1 MPNQSTLD
9 GRSFEVA
16 VAGEPGRSLPKRKAA
31 PRTGFKYLKSRDFPI
46 HLLAAWWVFWLV
58 ASYTDLNEFI
68 PPAGETVAQY
78 AVFILSFLLGHGLVK
93 QANWFGLG
101 TLSKCTRPFRS
112 SSTRV
117 RFALVGAALLCCAML
132 LVSLW
137 FAGAFS
143 SDFIEYFAKRRMDE
157 GGLEGLTGIRTLDVL
172 TKILAFPLS
181 YTVVLI
187 VLASDSRRFRLTLTI
202 CIINLLA
209 FAYLWQVNYP
219 LIHLFWLLVFHW
231 LLQARRTGVLQR
243 RPVFILLVL
252 FLTLLASAANRFGGD
267 VIGGL
272 QRYIVG
278 YHLVGFSYY
287 DHQYLNPNSILHAH
301 SLGRSSL
308 GFLDQM
314 LEAVLK
320 VLGVGYRAASFQ
332 NAEFNELPIDIG
344 LDQVREFN
352 AFGTFLFS
360 LYRDF
365 HVLGIVGG
373 GFVYGA
379 LATHALYRSKYS
391 WLSGALFLLLGA
403 SWMMGMMVNPLEE
416 AYFWFT
422 IVTLGVFALVNR
434 RRSGRRSRHA
444 TRNPAPAAS
453 PVRPGGSS
461 PEPDV
466 A

>member
-1 MPNQSTLD
+1 MPNPRTFD
-9 GRSFEVA
+9 GRSSA
-16 VAGEPGRSLPKRKAA
+16 VAATGERERSLPKRKAA
-31 PRTGFKYLKSRDFPI
+31 SRISFKYLKSRDFPI
-46 HLLAAWWVFWLV
+46 HLLAAWWIFWLV

-68 PPAGETVAQY
+68 PPSGETVTQY
-78 AVFILSFLLGHGLVK
+78 AVFILSFLFGHWLVK

-101 TLSKCTRPFRS
+101 TLSKRIRPFRS
-112 SSTRV
+112 SSRRV
-117 RFALVGAALLCCAML
+117 RFALVGAALLCSAML
-132 LVSLW
+132 LASLW
-137 FAGAFS
+137 LAGALS

-181 YTVVLI
+181 YTIVLI
-187 VLASDSRRFRLTLTI
+187 VLGSDIRGFRLTLAI

-219 LIHLFWLLVFHW
+219 LIHLFWFLVFHW

-243 RPVFILLVL
+243 RPVIILGVL

-287 DHQYLNPNSILHAH
+287 DHQYLNPNSILHTH

-320 VLGVGYRAASFQ
+320 MLGVGYRAASFQ

-365 HVLGIVGG
+365 NVLGIVGG
-373 GFVYGA
+373 GFLYGA

-391 WLSGALFLLLGA
+391 WLSGAFFLLLAA

-422 IVTLGVFALVNR
+422 IVALGVFSLVNR
-434 RRSGRRSRHA
+434 RRSGLRRRPA
-444 TRNPAPAAS
+444 TKNLAPAAS
-453 PVRPGGSS
+453 QARPSGL
-461 PEPDV
+461 
-466 A
+466 